1 MAEKTG
7 ISLAATS
14 AVAAPVGT
22 MFAETAAMR
31 KGGEKKKRRR
41 GRRRKRMVIGKR
53 EGRGCGYHCYYG
65 KPERGRY

>member
-7 ISLAATS
+7 ISLAATR

-31 KGGEKKKRRR
+31 KGEEGEKRRR
-41 GRRRKRMVIGKR
+41 GRRRKRMVIRRKR
-53 EGRGCGYHCYYG
+53 RESMR
-65 KPERGRY
+65 PPLLLWQA

>member
-41 GRRRKRMVIGKR
+41 GRRRKRMVIGKKRR
-53 EGRGCGYHCYYG
+53 ERMRL
-65 KPERGRY
+65 PLLLWQA